1 VAVTNGSATITGTG
15 TAWLDAVQQGWAFY
29 GPDGRPYQVL
39 TVNSNTSITLARNY
53 AGTTTTGAQYDIVPT
68 QALVRT
74 LAQRVADLIATYSGF
89 VTTRLAGL
97 FGAGSASTPG
107 VAREGDANTGVFWP
121 ADDALAVATGG
132 VERMRLDSSGRV
144 AVGVADASIGGGRMV
159 IQHSANNGLV
169 VDSLGGAATLYL
181 RNAADSTPSKLQF
194 MQGNGLSLADQN
206 GNERMRIDAT
216 GNLSVGAANSAGYRL
231 RVVASSPQGL
241 IWGTANNATFGS
253 PSVYLTDLL
262 NNTDLVLT
270 PNGTESSIG
279 TFSATPL
286 VLRTAQA
293 ERMRIDASGNVGLGG
308 TPSANRLKVY
318 GDIECDVTGRTFF
331 CNNLGAVSSAAPLSF
346 LSNSTFEWKNTSGTE
361 RMRIDASGNWILRN
375 PPTSPPT
382 LTTNG
387 DLTITATSNTNARI
401 SYRGSDGVT
410 RVGNIPLA

>member
-53 AGTTTTGAQYDIVPT
+53 TGTTTTGAQYDIVPT

-97 FGAGSASTPG
+97 FGAGSAATPG

-293 ERMRIDASGNVGLGG
+293 ERMRIDASGNVTFTSRLVWVPP
-308 TPSANRLKVY
+308 PS
-318 GDIECDVTGRTFF
+318 E
-331 CNNLGAVSSAAPLSF
+331 
-346 LSNSTFEWKNTSGTE
+346 
-361 RMRIDASGNWILRN
+361 
-375 PPTSPPT
+375 PT
-382 LTTNG
+382 LTVNG
-387 DLTITATSNTNARI
+387 QLTVTALSNTSVRI
-401 SYRGSDGVT
+401 SLRGSDGVQRGVNLT
-410 RVGNIPLA
+410 LA